1 MDRKKRRWMLFLA
14 ILYACAMLYLL
25 LCRDPAVTDTPYRQ
39 QLPHHLNLHPF
50 HTIRRFL
57 WVFSHSS
64 NAWLLRQA
72 SINIYGNILL
82 FLPLG
87 FFPPVLWE
95 RMQKLWKTVLL
106 AAGIIVCIELLQ
118 MLLLVGTCDVDDI
131 ILNVIGA
138 AIGYGIF
145 KLTRHTPATE

>member
-1 MDRKKRRWMLFLA
+1 MDRTKRRWVLSLA
-14 ILYACAMLYLL
+14 VLYACAMLYLL
-25 LCRDPAVTDTPYRQ
+25 LCRKPAEAGTSYLR

-64 NAWLLRQA
+64 NTWLIRQA

-87 FFPPVLWE
+87 FFPPVLWQ
-95 RMQKLWKTVLL
+95 RMQRFWKTILL
-106 AAGIIVCIELLQ
+106 AAGIMICIELLQ
-118 MLLLVGTCDVDDI
+118 MLLLVGTCDVDDV
-131 ILNVIGA
+131 ILNVSGA

-145 KLTRHTPATE
+145 KLISRAPTAE

>member
-1 MDRKKRRWMLFLA
+1 MDTAKRRWVLSLA
-14 ILYACAMLYLL
+14 VLYACAMLYLL
-25 LCRDPAVTDTPYRQ
+25 LCRKPAETGTSYLQ
-39 QLPHHLNLHPF
+39 QLLHHLNLHPF

-64 NAWLLRQA
+64 NTWLIRQA

-87 FFPPVLWE
+87 FFPPVLWQ
-95 RMQKLWKTVLL
+95 RMQRFWKTILL
-106 AAGIIVCIELLQ
+106 AAGIMICIELLQ
-118 MLLLVGTCDVDDI
+118 MLLLVGTCDVDDV
-131 ILNVIGA
+131 ILNVSGA

-145 KLTRHTPATE
+145 KLISRAPAAE

>member
-1 MDRKKRRWMLFLA
+1 MDRAKRRWVLSLA
-14 ILYACAMLYLL
+14 VLYACAMLYLL
-25 LCRDPAVTDTPYRQ
+25 LCRKPAETGTSYLQ

-64 NAWLLRQA
+64 NTRLIRQA

-87 FFPPVLWE
+87 FFPPVLWQ
-95 RMQKLWKTVLL
+95 RMQRFWKTILL
-106 AAGIIVCIELLQ
+106 AAGIMICIELLQ
-118 MLLLVGTCDVDDI
+118 MLLLVGTCDVDDV
-131 ILNVIGA
+131 ILNVSGA

-145 KLTRHTPATE
+145 KLISRAPAAE